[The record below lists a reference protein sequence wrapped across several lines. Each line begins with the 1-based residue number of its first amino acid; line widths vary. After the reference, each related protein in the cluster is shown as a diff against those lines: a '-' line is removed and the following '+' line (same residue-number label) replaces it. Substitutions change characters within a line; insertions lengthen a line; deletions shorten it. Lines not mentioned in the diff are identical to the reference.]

1 MIEDWDKSPFQCTPS
16 RGASAGEAPYHR
28 SQKKSSIQDP
38 VSSRE
43 EIHSWS
49 RKAPILTRFQTRGSK
64 LAAIYY
70 LSIVQI
76 SINTPALLF
85 PAITLLMLAYTN
97 RFLALATLIRNL
109 HAKYKQIQED
119 KEIIKAQ
126 IHNLK
131 RRLNLVKQMQGS
143 GITSFFFC
151 VLSMLFFFLRYE
163 MWAISIFGISL
174 VFLLISLFLS
184 LAEIYIST
192 KALEIELKDMEEE

>member
-1 MIEDWDKSPFQCTPS
+1 MHEF
-16 RGASAGEAPYHR
+16 
-28 SQKKSSIQDP
+28 
-38 VSSRE
+38 
-43 EIHSWS
+43 
-49 RKAPILTRFQTRGSK
+49 
-64 LAAIYY
+64 
-70 LSIVQI
+70 

-109 HAKYKQIQED
+109 HAKYKQIQEE

-131 RRLNLVKQMQGS
+131 RRLNLVKQMQGA

-151 VLSMLFFFLRYE
+151 VLSMLFFFLQYE
-163 MWAISIFGISL
+163 MWAISIFGLSL

-184 LAEIYIST
+184 LTEIYIST
-192 KALEIELKDMEEE
+192 KALEIELKDMEEV